1 MDNLVELPDEFVLP
15 RYGGHCL
22 ADVMPAVARSLG
34 LDDREWSER
43 SAPADPMAALPQARH
58 WVVMLVDGMG
68 RNLVEEHASLAPFLT
83 RMNSIPDMT
92 CTVPSTTATSLT
104 LSLIHI

>member
-1 MDNLVELPDEFVLP
+1 MSSNVHTHRFDEPSANSSAMDNLVELPDEFVLP

-43 SAPADPMAALPQARH
+43 SAPADPMAALPQAR
-58 WVVMLVDGMG
+58 
-68 RNLVEEHASLAPFLT
+68 
-83 RMNSIPDMT
+83 
-92 CTVPSTTATSLT
+92 
-104 LSLIHI
+104 

>member
-34 LDDREWSER
+34 LDDREWSGR

-68 RNLVEEHASLAPFLT
+68 RNL
-83 RMNSIPDMT
+83 
-92 CTVPSTTATSLT
+92 
-104 LSLIHI
+104 SLIHI